1 MANKIDASS
10 QRSCQQLLLSPM
22 NDVARKVW
30 CSGDGNKHVDVH
42 QTEGM
47 TVYEIIVAVDDD
59 NNKW

>member
-22 NDVARKVW
+22 NDVAMQFW

-42 QTEGM
+42 QTECM
-47 TVYEIIVAVDDD
+47 TVYEIIVVVDDD